1 MFLSQLGNSKSAADP
16 DITGITGITADSRVV
31 KRGYLFAA
39 IPGSKGD
46 GRSYIEDA
54 IMHGA
59 SVILAPRG
67 TVLPD
72 DAEDVVLITDDNP
85 RRKFAQM
92 AAAFYAQQPDTI
104 VAVTG
109 TSGKTSTVSF
119 TQQLWHLTGI
129 KNCASLGTLGTRG
142 PNIRKYGGM
151 TTPDAQALMAELAD
165 LAASGITHLAMEASS
180 HGIDQYRLDG
190 VTLKAAAF
198 TNLSRDH
205 LDYHHDMEH
214 YFESKTRLF
223 TELLP
228 PDGVAVVPVDDAWG
242 KKLLPLIT
250 QQMITIGGDIAVD
263 KIEAVPHGQLLTL
276 SVLGKKHDI
285 ELPLVGDFQVRNA
298 MIALGLAIATG
309 VDAGKATAQLE
320 HLRKIEGRLQL
331 IEGHKAGAAV
341 YVDYAHKPAALETI
355 LKTLRPHTQGR
366 LICVFGCGGDRD
378 PGKRPMMGR
387 IASDLAD
394 VVIVTDDN
402 PRSENAAEIRKQI
415 LAEAPG
421 AKETGDRRKA
431 IQEAISMAK
440 DGDVVLIA
448 GKGHETGQIIADKT
462 EPFDDAEESKKAIEG
477 K

>member
-1 MFLSQLGNSKSAADP
+1 MYLSQLTNSKSAADP
-16 DITGITGITADSRVV
+16 IVTGITADSRLV
-31 KRGYLFAA
+31 KRGNLFAA
-39 IPGSKGD
+39 LPGSKGD
-46 GRSYIEDA
+46 GRSFIEAA
-54 IMHGA
+54 IHHGA

-72 DAEDVVLITDDNP
+72 EAGDDVVLITDDNP
-85 RRKFAQM
+85 RKKFAHI
-92 AAAFYAQQPDTI
+92 AAAFYNQQPDII

-119 TQQLWHLTGI
+119 TQQLWHLAGI

-180 HGIDQYRLDG
+180 HGLDQYRLDG
-190 VTLKAAAF
+190 VSLKAAAF

-214 YFESKTRLF
+214 YFESKVRLF
-223 TELLP
+223 NELLP
-228 PDGVAVVPVDDAWG
+228 PDGIAVIPADDEWG
-242 KKLLPLIT
+242 QKLLPLIS
-250 QQMITIGGDIAVD
+250 QQTITLGGDIRIDA
-263 KIEAVPHGQLLTL
+263 IEAVPHGQ
-276 SVLGKKHDI
+276 SVALDAFGKKYNI

-298 MIALGLAIATG
+298 LTALALVVASGFEADQIIPY
-309 VDAGKATAQLE
+309 LE
-320 HLRKIEGRLQL
+320 SLRKIEGRLQM
-331 IEGHKAGAAV
+331 IEGHKDGAGV

-378 PGKRPMMGR
+378 PGKRPMMGK
-387 IASDLAD
+387 IAHDMAD

-402 PRSENAAEIRKQI
+402 PRSEDPASIRKQI
-415 LAEAPG
+415 LAEAPN
-421 AKETGDRRKA
+421 AVEIGDRRHA
-431 IQEAISMAK
+431 IAQAINMARA
-440 DGDVVLIA
+440 GDVVVIA
-448 GKGHETGQIIADKT
+448 GKGHETGQIIGERV
-462 EPFDDAEESKKAIEG
+462 EPFDDAQEAKNAIEG
-477 K
+477 I